1 MNDVLNDRGLGGGD
15 TTEQK
20 FTMNLPVRGNVNGIL
35 YVVLLLP
42 VPRTYEHGER
52 CWQF

>member
-42 VPRTYEHGER
+42 VPCTYEHGER